1 MDSNV
6 MPCRAAR
13 PLLPDYLAGE
23 LTPSERR
30 LLRGHLAVCPDCRGG
45 LAAQEALEARVR
57 GALHARTEPHTP
69 PPQAAGRLLARLPAG
84 GPGRA
89 PRRPLLKPKGA
100 FYMNT
105 RFVVGI
111 LTTLAL
117 SFSTAMAAPAA
128 RAKVGAFVKTGW
140 HAAVDALEGN
150 AGVDASAEV
159 RVNALFPTYLP
170 AGAGWTANVQ
180 SSSDSEVVLE
190 FSRGTEFVVLELEPL
205 SAEAGL
211 AADQYVTIN
220 GQTAGLDA
228 GVDGSADV
236 EETLWAW
243 VNRTVLQVD
252 ASSETAAGVKYSDGR
267 RLTWAAGE
275 VQAQLTSNLSLDEM
289 IKVAESLRAAADFN
303 GDLALALP
311 QLGAEAE
318 AAAEAEAQVDAA
330 AEAAAEAEAEVEAEV
345 EALVET
351 AAEVEAQVDVNGTV
365 DAAVDAAAEAA
376 AEVNEAVDVEGE
388 LDAAVEVE
396 VDAGG
401 GLPVGLP

>member
-1 MDSNV
+1 
-6 MPCRAAR
+6 
-13 PLLPDYLAGE
+13 
-23 LTPSERR
+23 
-30 LLRGHLAVCPDCRGG
+30 
-45 LAAQEALEARVR
+45 
-57 GALHARTEPHTP
+57 
-69 PPQAAGRLLARLPAG
+69 
-84 GPGRA
+84 
-89 PRRPLLKPKGA
+89 
-100 FYMNT
+100 
-105 RFVVGI
+105 
-111 LTTLAL
+111 
-117 SFSTAMAAPAA
+117 
-128 RAKVGAFVKTGW
+128 
-140 HAAVDALEGN
+140 
-150 AGVDASAEV
+150 
-159 RVNALFPTYLP
+159 
-170 AGAGWTANVQ
+170 
-180 SSSDSEVVLE
+180 
-190 FSRGTEFVVLELEPL
+190 VVLELEPL

-220 GQTAGLDA
+220 GQTAGLEA
-228 GVDGSADV
+228 GLDGSADV

-243 VNRTVLQVD
+243 VNRTVLQAD

-311 QLGAEAE
+311 QLGAEAATE
-318 AAAEAEAQVDAA
+318 AEAEAQVDAA
-330 AEAAAEAEAEVEAEV
+330 AEAAAEAEAEAEV